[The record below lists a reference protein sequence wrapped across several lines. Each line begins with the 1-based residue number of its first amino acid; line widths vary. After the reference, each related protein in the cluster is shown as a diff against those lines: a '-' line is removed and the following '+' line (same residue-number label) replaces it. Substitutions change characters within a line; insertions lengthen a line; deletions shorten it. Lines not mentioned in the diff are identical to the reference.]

1 MSSGFYYI
9 CYLYI
14 YSSILTV
21 VNLAPDIKDL
31 ILYHEGLILP
41 GLGGFVT
48 RYHPAEIQKS
58 SNLFNPPSMEIV
70 FDSHMVT
77 DNGLL
82 ISRVA
87 TKNNMEEEE
96 ARLVVDEYLAGL
108 KRSLQ
113 EKGMALIDEVGT
125 LMKDSSG
132 NLAFKPLSGR
142 NFRIQSFGLPEVE
155 IPAPPRPATEIP
167 RRNLPP
173 PVVHP
178 VAKRRFRP
186 PLAAVIAALV
196 LLGAGLVY
204 FTGLFDQYLKPLFIK
219 AEPVTMISEENPDRI
234 VTEPADASDDSLVA
248 GDIDQRLAEQSS
260 KEKALYYEEPAKMTE
275 TQAEFRPAVSQA
287 APPAVL
293 TEPAVTEAAQT
304 PGGEFHIIAG
314 SFLIPGNADRQK
326 NQLEKKG
333 YSPLIIR
340 KNDDFFYVALQAY
353 DSRETAMAEMRKLKQ
368 ELDLPLW
375 VMRR

>member
-1 MSSGFYYI
+1 M
-9 CYLYI
+9 
-14 YSSILTV
+14 
-21 VNLAPDIKDL
+21 NLAPDIKDL

-48 RYHPAEIQKS
+48 RYHPAEIQKN

-70 FDSHMVT
+70 FDSRMVT

-87 TKNNMEEEE
+87 KKNNMTEEE

-108 KRSLQ
+108 KKSLQ
-113 EKGMALIDEVGT
+113 EKDMALIDEVGT
-125 LMKDSSG
+125 LMKDSNG

-142 NFRIQSFGLPEVE
+142 NYRIQSFGLPEVE

-173 PVVHP
+173 PVVQP
-178 VAKRRFRP
+178 VAKRRFRI

-204 FTGLFDQYLKPLFIK
+204 FTGFFDHYLKPLFIK
-219 AEPVTMISEENPDRI
+219 AEPVAMISEESPDRI
-234 VTEPADASDDSLVA
+234 VTAPSDASDDGLVA
-248 GDIDQRLAEQSS
+248 GDIGQKLAEQSS
-260 KEKALYYEEPAKMTE
+260 KEKALYYEEPAKGTE
-275 TQAEFRPAVSQA
+275 TQAESQPAVSQGS
-287 APPAVL
+287 PPVVL
-293 TEPAVTEAAQT
+293 TEPAVSAAAQI

-314 SFLIPGNADRQK
+314 SFLIPGNANRQK

-333 YSPLIIR
+333 YSPCIIR